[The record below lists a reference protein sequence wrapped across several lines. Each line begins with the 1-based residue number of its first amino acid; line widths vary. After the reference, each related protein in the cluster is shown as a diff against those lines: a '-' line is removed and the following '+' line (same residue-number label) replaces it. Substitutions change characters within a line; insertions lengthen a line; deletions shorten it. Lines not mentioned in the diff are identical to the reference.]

1 MKILFDQ
8 ATPLPIRQYLRSH
21 IVRTAAQEGWSR
33 LRNGDL
39 LRAAEQAGFDL
50 LLTSYRNM
58 GYQQNLTG
66 RKLAIVVI
74 SLQQWPQLRLHIQ
87 SVVDAVN
94 VALPGSYMEVECGSS
109 HDG

>member
-1 MKILFDQ
+1 
-8 ATPLPIRQYLRSH
+8 
-21 IVRTAAQEGWSR
+21 
-33 LRNGDL
+33 
-39 LRAAEQAGFDL
+39 
-50 LLTSYRNM
+50 M

-66 RKLAIVVI
+66 RKLAIVVV